1 MNKNTPSVTRVVN
14 VGMSTERTLTGG
26 GSETTQDESLAS
38 TRLTSTLSDAKND
51 ASTSKGASGGGGP
64 RVSIK

>member
-1 MNKNTPSVTRVVN
+1 MAA
-14 VGMSTERTLTGG
+14 ERGS

-38 TRLTSTLSDAKND
+38 TRLTSTLSDAKDD
-51 ASTSKGASGGGGP
+51 ASAGKGSGSGGGP